1 MEETVSE
8 EGTDDEEKDTKEIS
22 RKGKRKLS

>member
-8 EGTDDEEKDTKEIS
+8 ETGIDFAQ
-22 RKGKRKLS
+22 G